1 MSRMQSGMTHCTKKQ
16 GNHNLNEKRQST
28 EANHE
33 MKLIVEVMDKDFKA
47 IIIKLLQQAFTDS
60 PEAN

>member
-1 MSRMQSGMTHCTKKQ
+1 MTHCTKKQ